1 MLGGIA
7 YGRNKE
13 ISNHTGQPVMQRLWH
28 LCRFLSESVFTRDD
42 DGKPV
47 ISDDMV
53 CIGCKMCELRC
64 PDFAIRVTGGI

>member
-1 MLGGIA
+1 MGVTKKFQIILDSRLCKGCGICA
-7 YGRNKE
+7 VFCSKG
-13 ISNHTGQPVMQRLWH
+13 
-28 LCRFLSESVFTRDD
+28 VFTRDD

-47 ISDDMV
+47 ISGDMV